1 MKKGGKREQ
10 RLVFILQGA
19 IREAVRT
26 WGVGIAL
33 SPLEWDSASQQ
44 QAVTALYCICEH
56 LCFISNY
63 FVPPLAKY
71 VLW

>member
-33 SPLEWDSASQQ
+33 SPLE
-44 QAVTALYCICEH
+44 
-56 LCFISNY
+56 
-63 FVPPLAKY
+63 
-71 VLW
+71 